1 VLGVPEEELLD
12 ESDQPRPWA
21 GELIAELGYN
31 RTRSAE
37 FRDGINRVRIL
48 ERGDDRYVLSYA
60 GSRSGAIEVT
70 RRGLELMGKAML
82 GDRPAVPKWLLSP
95 GDDGKSPPA
104 WVPEGYE
111 PARTVRCGECGAE
124 TSVRRVVTRDGRDE
138 QSGFR
143 CPDCWDRPPI

>member
-1 VLGVPEEELLD
+1 MLD
-12 ESDQPRPWA
+12 AFDQPRPRA
-21 GELIAELGYN
+21 GERIAELGYN

-37 FRDGINRVRIL
+37 FRDGVTHVRIL
-48 ERGDDRYVLSYA
+48 ERGDDRYVLSYT

-70 RRGLELMGKAML
+70 RRGLELMGKVML

-95 GDDGKSPPA
+95 GDDANSPPA
-104 WVPEGYE
+104 WVPERYV

-124 TSVRRVVTRDGRDE
+124 TSVRRVVTREGRDE

>member
-1 VLGVPEEELLD
+1 MLGVPEEEVLD
-12 ESDQPRPWA
+12 AFDQPRPRA
-21 GELIAELGYN
+21 GERIAELGYN

-37 FRDGINRVRIL
+37 FRDGVTHVRIL
-48 ERGDDRYVLSYA
+48 ERGDDRYVLSYT

-70 RRGLELMGKAML
+70 RRGLELMGKVML

-95 GDDGKSPPA
+95 GDDANSPPA
-104 WVPEGYE
+104 WVPERYV

-124 TSVRRVVTRDGRDE
+124 TSVRRVVTREGRDE

>member
-1 VLGVPEEELLD
+1 VLGVPEEEVLD
-12 ESDQPRPWA
+12 AFDQPRPWA
-21 GELIAELGYN
+21 GERIAELGYN

-37 FRDGINRVRIL
+37 FRDGVTHVRIL
-48 ERGDDRYVLSYA
+48 ERGDDRYVLSYT

-70 RRGLELMGKAML
+70 RRGLELMGKVML

-95 GDDGKSPPA
+95 GDDANSPPA
-104 WVPEGYE
+104 WVPERYV

-124 TSVRRVVTRDGRDE
+124 TSVRRVVTREGRDE